1 MNMQR
6 EPVILE
12 RDTDAVLIPAGQPV
26 RIPGGTEVVITQ
38 ALGGTFTVFVNG
50 NLARIEAK
58 DADALGIEVETQ
70 DDSPKTADG
79 PVDEE
84 EIWAKLKTCYDP
96 EIPVDIVELGLIYE
110 LDVDAT
116 DAGGNRV
123 KVLMT
128 LTAPGCGM
136 GEYLKADVE
145 QKVRSVKNVTD
156 VDVEMTFDPPWDRN
170 RMSDAAKLALGMY

>member
-1 MNMQR
+1 MNR

-70 DDSPKTADG
+70 DDTPETADG
-79 PVDEE
+79 PVDQDAV
-84 EIWAKLKTCYDP
+84 WVQLKTCYDP
-96 EIPVDIVELGLIYE
+96 EIPVDIVELGLIYQLE
-110 LDVDAT
+110 VEPT

>member
-1 MNMQR
+1 MLNTR

-12 RDTDAVLIPAGQPV
+12 RDCDAVLIPAGQPV

-58 DADALGIEVETQ
+58 DADALGIEVETAEAA
-70 DDSPKTADG
+70 SKTADG
-79 PVDEE
+79 PVDEQE
-84 EIWAKLKTCYDP
+84 VWTQLKTCYDP
-96 EIPVDIVELGLIYE
+96 EIPVDIVELGLIYGVE
-110 LDVDAT
+110 IEPLEGA
-116 DAGGNRV
+116 NRV
-123 KVLMT
+123 KVTMT

-145 QKVRSVKNVTD
+145 QKVQSVKNVTETE
-156 VDVEMTFDPPWDRN
+156 VELTFDPPWDRD